1 MTVFWTG
8 GTPDLAGYGP
18 RTMAYE
24 SQNMTNSKCGKL
36 RHMIWVSHG
45 QEHLALP
52 EYTGQRNP
60 FVGETEATYQISY
73 KCNVHC
79 AVHGRPSKR
88 DKTGPKSFFFR
99 QTISTPGNRAQ
110 KEDISDDSFDYLQKI
125 LTHISLV
132 AFSVVGGSSLQRQS
146 RLSAS
151 C

>member
-18 RTMAYE
+18 RTMACE

-60 FVGETEATYQISY
+60 FVGETEATYQISC

-132 AFSVVGGSSLQRQS
+132 ALRVVGGRSLQRQS

>member
-18 RTMAYE
+18 RTMACE

-45 QEHLALP
+45 QEHFALP
-52 EYTGQRNP
+52 EYTEQRNR
-60 FVGETEATYQISY
+60 FVGETEATYQMSC
-73 KCNVHC
+73 KCL
-79 AVHGRPSKR
+79 
-88 DKTGPKSFFFR
+88 
-99 QTISTPGNRAQ
+99 Q
-110 KEDISDDSFDYLQKI
+110 KKI
-125 LTHISLV
+125 LTHFSLV
-132 AFSVVGGSSLQRQS
+132 ALRVVGGKSLQRQS